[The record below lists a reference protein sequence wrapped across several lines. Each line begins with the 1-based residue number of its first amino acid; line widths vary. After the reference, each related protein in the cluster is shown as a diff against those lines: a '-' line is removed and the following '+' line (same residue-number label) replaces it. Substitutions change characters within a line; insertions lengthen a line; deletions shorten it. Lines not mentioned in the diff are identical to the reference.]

1 MATDPPPPTAAR
13 APAPVRLS
21 RPRLARVLGLPPDA
35 SLREI
40 DRALPRLVA
49 RLRERL
55 ADADEA
61 GAAALRR
68 EIADLE
74 ASVAALHPGSA
85 RRRAR
90 ATPHLGRS
98 GLGVLL
104 VSAVVLGLLI
114 AYAAGMR
121 VTHSASGDGAALPV
135 AAHQALL
142 VLEGDLAGATLRV
155 LDADR
160 EEVLLARPAD
170 GARVRLDEGRYALE
184 VAREDCPDR
193 WTRSVY
199 FEAGSTRRFAP
210 GICAG
215 EGELVVRSNLL
226 DDRLLIDGRDVG
238 ATGTDPH
245 ALGVGDHEVRVE
257 KPGYAPFVG
266 RVRIRPGERVELH
279 AELVADAEGGRV
291 GRPMPVDKVAPS
303 DRPPADV
310 PMEQLDLAA
319 LREESRG
326 GDEDFGLERAD
337 LFPSGLDMPGTSD
350 GGSTAWHDR
359 VSADLLARYDQD
371 GSGRLDRLEETEAI
385 PCPVWVGIERDFDG
399 GGLGLTMARYYGFDG
414 SEWHPDALGVSR
426 SIRSAVYERMKEC
439 GLRG

>member
-1 MATDPPPPTAAR
+1 MGRPARRDLVTAVVLAAVGAFIIWKSQAAADVAFVDAGGVTPGTLPTIYA
-13 APAPVRLS
+13 VILVVLS
-21 RPRLARVLGLPPDA
+21 GMMGWQALRGRLAGKEAVFRLPP
-35 SLREI
+35 RVWGRI
-40 DRALPRLVA
+40 
-49 RLRERL
+49 
-55 ADADEA
+55 
-61 GAAALRR
+61 
-68 EIADLE
+68 
-74 ASVAALHPGSA
+74 
-85 RRRAR
+85 
-90 ATPHLGRS
+90 LGT
-98 GLGVLL
+98 
-104 VSAVVLGLLI
+104 LGLLI